1 MSFLEELRKANE
13 KYKTVVAVI
22 DNFPSHRSKILQE
35 RARELGIY
43 FVYLPRYSPDL
54 IFTTACCTPR

>member
-1 MSFLEELRKANE
+1 M
-13 KYKTVVAVI
+13 I

-54 IFTTACCTPR
+54 NPIEQI